1 MAGQGERWV
10 RFLRLY
16 GPTPT
21 NENMYDEHIQ
31 RSAKRL
37 KIRPISFQHPIES
50 AMLEVLSSD
59 ADRARCLV
67 LTGTAGDGKSRLCG
81 QAWRALGGDEVRW
94 ASDDV
99 YYETTANVAGRE
111 RSVSVIRD
119 LTKVKGGSFGDYV
132 DREALLTAV
141 SGALLDPDPSRIF
154 IIAANDGQLMETW
167 RRASTTPEG
176 TRAHALLEN
185 LLVGEPDDAAD
196 GVAFF
201 NLSAVSCATVL
212 DLALSAVLAHEG
224 WQDAYE
230 EAEEDGF
237 FGPECPIRR
246 NYKTLLKPAFRHRLR
261 ELFELLDHSGL
272 HTPVRR
278 VLLLVANIL
287 LGHPGVKDRLMQPGD
302 VPDLI
307 ARKVAHLSD
316 VHDNV
321 FGENLT
327 TARREG
333 LEIME
338 FLSRFGVGHET
349 TNRIDNILLFG
360 AEDDVLRKY
369 FHLLVEDGTP
379 PRKLAE
385 LRSGRASYLE
395 SPESDGHA
403 PHPFLSTLVSQ
414 RRAMFFRIPQ
424 EMAAEL
430 RLWDL
435 SVFSRA
441 GEYLQDV
448 VRPLAAGE
456 RVGRRVVGKL
466 VNGLNRVFT
475 GMLVTTQRELLL
487 ATSLSYSGSGVSQ
500 LLEER
505 ISVSPKRNERVD
517 VLGEGDGRPSLVVQL
532 DADVR
537 CTLKLNLVRYEFL
550 MRVSSGALPGSF
562 SRECHEDILAF
573 KSSLLAA
580 LETLRAPEEHDG
592 LTFKLLT
599 LNPAGEPTDEV
610 IEVTYA

>member
-1 MAGQGERWV
+1 
-10 RFLRLY
+10 
-16 GPTPT
+16 
-21 NENMYDEHIQ
+21 
-31 RSAKRL
+31 L
-37 KIRPISFQHPIES
+37 KVRPISFHHPVET
-50 AMLEVLSSD
+50 AMSKALSSE
-59 ADRARCLV
+59 ADRARCIV

-81 QAWRALGGDEVRW
+81 QAWRTLGGDEVRW

-99 YYETTANVAGRE
+99 YYETIAVVAGRE
-111 RSVSVIRD
+111 RAVSVIRD
-119 LTKVKGGSFGDYV
+119 LTKVKGGSFGEYA

-141 SGALLDPDPSRIF
+141 SKALLDPDPSRIF
-154 IIAANDGQLMETW
+154 IVAANDGQLMETW
-167 RRASTTPEG
+167 RRASDTPG
-176 TRAHALLEN
+176 GARAHLLLEN
-185 LLVGEPDDAAD
+185 LLVGEPDEAAD

-201 NLSAVSCATVL
+201 NLSAVSSATVL
-212 DLALSAVLAHEG
+212 DLVLSAVLDHEG
-224 WQDAYE
+224 WQGAYA
-230 EAEEDGF
+230 EADEHGF
-237 FGPECPIRR
+237 FGQECPIRR
-246 NYKTLLKPAFRHRLR
+246 NYETLRQPAFRHRLR

-278 VLLLVANIL
+278 VLLLVANVL
-287 LGHPGVKDRLMQPGD
+287 LGHPGVKDRLMQPSD

-307 ARKVAHLSD
+307 IRNVAHRSD

-321 FGENLT
+321 FGANLT
-327 TARREG
+327 SARRDG

-338 FLSRFGVGHET
+338 FLSRFGIGHET

-395 SPESDGHA
+395 SPETDGDA
-403 PHPFLSTLVSQ
+403 PHRFLSTLVSQ
-414 RRAMFFRIPQ
+414 RRAMFFRIPP
-424 EMAAEL
+424 EMAEEL

-448 VRPLAAGE
+448 VKPLTAGE

-475 GMLVTTQRELLL
+475 GMLVATERELLL
-487 ATSLSYSGSGVSQ
+487 ATNLSYSGSGVSQ

-505 ISVSPKRNERVD
+505 LSVSPKRHERVD
-517 VLGEGDGRPSLVVQL
+517 VLAEVDGRPALVVQL
-532 DADVR
+532 DANVK

-580 LETLRAPEEHDG
+580 LEKSRTPDEHDG
-592 LTFKLLT
+592 LVFKLLT
-599 LNPAGEPTDEV
+599 LNPAGEPTDAV

>member
-37 KIRPISFQHPIES
+37 KVRPISFQHPVEK
-50 AMLEVLSSD
+50 AMLEALSGD
-59 ADRARCLV
+59 ADRARSLI

-94 ASDDV
+94 SSDDV
-99 YYETTANVAGRE
+99 YYETTAMVAGRE
-111 RSVSVIRD
+111 RAISLIRD

-141 SGALLDPDPSRIF
+141 SEALLDPDPSRIF
-154 IIAANDGQLMETW
+154 IVAANDGQLMETW
-167 RRASTTPEG
+167 RRASG
-176 TRAHALLEN
+176 TAGGARAHLLLEN
-185 LLVGEPDDAAD
+185 LLVGEPDEASD

-212 DLALSAVLAHEG
+212 DLALTEVLEHEG
-224 WQDAYE
+224 WQQAYD
-230 EAEEDGF
+230 EASEQGF

-246 NYKTLLKPAFRHRLR
+246 NYETLQQPAFRFRLR

-278 VLLLVANIL
+278 VLLLIANIL

-307 ARKVAHLSD
+307 ARKVAHRSD

-327 TARREG
+327 VARRDS

-338 FLSRFGVGHET
+338 FLSRFGIGYET

-360 AEDDVLRKY
+360 AEDDVLRRY
-369 FHLLVEDGTP
+369 FHLFVEEGTP
-379 PRKLAE
+379 PTKLAE
-385 LRSGRASYLE
+385 LRNGRASYLE
-395 SPESDGHA
+395 SPETDGDA
-403 PHPFLSTLVSQ
+403 SHPFLSTLVSQ
-414 RRAMFFRIPQ
+414 RRAMFFRIPHA
-424 EMAAEL
+424 MADEL

-441 GEYLQDV
+441 GEYLADV
-448 VRPLAAGE
+448 VRPLTAGD

-475 GMLVTTQRELLL
+475 GMLVSTERELLL
-487 ATSLSYSGSGVSQ
+487 ATNLSYSGSGVSQ

-505 ISVSPKRNERVD
+505 LSVSPKRQERVD
-517 VLGEGDGRPSLVVQL
+517 VLAETDGRPSLVVQL
-532 DADVR
+532 DAAVR

-550 MRVSSGALPGSF
+550 MRVASGALPGSF

-580 LETLRAPEEHDG
+580 LGKFRAPEEHDG
-592 LTFKLLT
+592 L
-599 LNPAGEPTDEV
+599 V
-610 IEVTYA
+610 V